1 MPSEKARSL
10 DHFYEL
16 LATGQHPKIELDFD
30 VAADDFLKSPPSLAI
45 LARGSPGLTNDL
57 LLRSSRRKRKRPPA
71 ALLGATPAVAARQG
85 FLNEP
90 RSDAR
95 QNSAPVSSPSF
106 F

>member
-57 LLRSSRRKRKRPPA
+57 LLRSSRRRHKHPA
-71 ALLGATPAVAARQG
+71 QVVAADHRFVRIPLG
-85 FLNEP
+85 HP
-90 RSDAR
+90 
-95 QNSAPVSSPSF
+95 
-106 F
+106 

>member
-16 LATGQHPKIELDFD
+16 LATGQRPKIELDFD

-57 LLRSSRRKRKRPPA
+57 LLRSSRRRHEHPA
-71 ALLGATPAVAARQG
+71 RVVAADHRFVRIPLG
-85 FLNEP
+85 HP
-90 RSDAR
+90 
-95 QNSAPVSSPSF
+95 
-106 F
+106 

>member
-16 LATGQHPKIELDFD
+16 LATGQHSKIELDFD

-57 LLRSSRRKRKRPPA
+57 LLRSSRRRHKHPA
-71 ALLGATPAVAARQG
+71 RVVAADHRFVRIPLG
-85 FLNEP
+85 HP
-90 RSDAR
+90 
-95 QNSAPVSSPSF
+95 
-106 F
+106 